1 MTNEKVIKVTS
12 GEKEVKNN
20 GSLELVINLTMLS
33 ELVFNLLFYGLLT
46 VSIVV
51 LAVNEMLVIEL
62 MKTLVIWFIMKKYLD
77 STE

>member
-20 GSLELVINLTMLS
+20 GSLELVINLTVLS